1 MKTMDRKRFMQDD
14 VTCAVSIHVRDGK
27 CFLNDVMIDN
37 KSGWCG
43 DVEIY
48 KNAQNIT
55 PLIRKY
61 ARDEENPKRLVR
73 APKLEISQE
82 MNPADIIKELVQP
95 FGKYADDPETK
106 SEKYD
111 GPAKE
116 YLKHIWKKMYSEY
129 VNKDSFETDVA
140 FARQT
145 FTCPHDITS
154 DIFELM
160 NYAREHG
167 ASDDQMLDTMLS
179 E

>member
-27 CFLNDVMIDN
+27 CFLNDVMIDD

-61 ARDEENPKRLVR
+61 ARDKENPKRLVR

-82 MNPADIIKELVQP
+82 MNPADGTWIDM
-95 FGKYADDPETK
+95 FWHYTGA
-106 SEKYD
+106 
-111 GPAKE
+111 
-116 YLKHIWKKMYSEY
+116 
-129 VNKDSFETDVA
+129 FEMTMEEFRIFRQ
-140 FARQT
+140 FARPGMYMVALT
-145 FTCPHDITS
+145 D
-154 DIFELM
+154 
-160 NYAREHG
+160 AK
-167 ASDDQMLDTMLS
+167 
-179 E
+179 

>member
-1 MKTMDRKRFMQDD
+1 M
-14 VTCAVSIHVRDGK
+14 
-27 CFLNDVMIDN
+27 N
-37 KSGWCG
+37 KPATL
-43 DVEIY
+43 EI
-48 KNAQNIT
+48 
-55 PLIRKY
+55 
-61 ARDEENPKRLVR
+61 EKRLAYSFAGGAVAYGMAVTKHAHAVDLMDSEEEHR
-73 APKLEISQE
+73 ETIAKLKTQSLERF
-82 MNPADIIKELVQP
+82 PAADIIRELVQP

-140 FARQT
+140 FARQA
-145 FTCPHDITS
+145 FTCPHDVTS

-167 ASDDQMLDTMLS
+167 ASDGQMLDTMLS